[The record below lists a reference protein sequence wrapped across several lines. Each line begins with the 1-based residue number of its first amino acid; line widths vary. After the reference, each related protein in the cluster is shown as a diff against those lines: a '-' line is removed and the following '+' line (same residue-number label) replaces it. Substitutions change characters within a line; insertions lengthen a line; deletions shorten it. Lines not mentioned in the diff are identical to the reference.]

1 MVRIIVNVTF
11 FKKQEFTKY
20 LILCV
25 MVISLIISMSS
36 ISLSF
41 PQGIDPLDTTIV
53 SNSKPNIVILN
64 VTKITLEDS
73 ATGLTSITGAIQNN
87 STENVENM
95 KVNVTLFG

>member
-1 MVRIIVNVTF
+1 
-11 FKKQEFTKY
+11 
-20 LILCV
+20 
-25 MVISLIISMSS
+25 MSS

-41 PQGIDPLDTTIV
+41 PQGNDPLDTTIV